1 MEARIETSTARS
13 RKNQNLGGE
22 RTMAL
27 KRTSMEEIRMECIK
41 PRAVPN
47 KNLFYLALVALLLP
61 GCMAMFAGSTES
73 IGLGSEPSGAKATVD
88 GQEYTT
94 PTTVELSKDS
104 NHTIV
109 FSKEGYQD
117 SSAVLSSSL
126 NGWWFA
132 DVLLWGPLALVDFS
146 NGSAYHLSPDNV
158 TVLLA
163 PKDSVIPRG
172 WAARSPGAS
181 PRAECK

>member
-1 MEARIETSTARS
+1 MEARIETSPARS

-27 KRTSMEEIRMECIK
+27 KRTSMDEIKMECIK

-61 GCMAMFAGSTES
+61 GCMAVFAGSTES
-73 IGLGSEPSGAKATVD
+73 IDLGSEPSGAKATVD

-104 NHTIV
+104 NHTIA
-109 FSKEGYQD
+109 FSKEGYQH

-126 NGWWFA
+126 HRWC
-132 DVLLWGPLALVDFS
+132 VS
-146 NGSAYHLSPDNV
+146 
-158 TVLLA
+158 
-163 PKDSVIPRG
+163 
-172 WAARSPGAS
+172 
-181 PRAECK
+181 

>member
-1 MEARIETSTARS
+1 M
-13 RKNQNLGGE
+13 GVD
-22 RTMAL
+22 RTLAL
-27 KRTSMEEIRMECIK
+27 KRTSKEEIIIECIRPLLVVK
-41 PRAVPN
+41 
-47 KNLFYLALVALLLP
+47 KKLFYLALVALLLP

-132 DVLLWGPLALVDFS
+132 
-146 NGSAYHLSPDNV
+146 
-158 TVLLA
+158 
-163 PKDSVIPRG
+163 
-172 WAARSPGAS
+172 
-181 PRAECK
+181 